1 MHRIT
6 LREISALTHDTN
18 RLVFTRPEGYDFTPG
33 QATDFAL
40 DQDGWREETRPFTF
54 TSQPDEPILEFTI
67 KSYPDHDGVTKRI
80 ADLRPGDTVLIDQPW
95 GAIHDQGPGVFI
107 AGGAGI
113 TPFIPILRRRA
124 RDNKLSGCTL
134 IFSNK
139 SERDI
144 ILREEWEGMPGL
156 ECIFT
161 VTEENGSTV
170 PRQEITADFLKA
182 NVPDWGVQ
190 VYICGPPPMIEAV
203 EKAVKSLGVIDE
215 HIVTEEA

>member
-6 LREISALTHDTN
+6 LREISALTHDTY

-95 GAIHDQGPGVFI
+95 GAIQDQGPGIFI

-161 VTEENGSTV
+161 VTEENGSNV

-182 NVPDWGVQ
+182 NVPDWGAH
-190 VYICGPPPMIEAV
+190 VYICGPPPMIEVV
-203 EKAVKSLGVIDE
+203 EKAVKSLGVPDE

>member
-1 MHRIT
+1 MQRIT
-6 LREISALTHDTN
+6 LREIAALTHDTN

-54 TSQPDEPILEFTI
+54 TSQPDEPILEFVI
-67 KSYPDHDGVTKRI
+67 KSYPDHDGVTRRI

-95 GAIHDQGPGVFI
+95 GAIQDQGPGVFI

-113 TPFIPILRRRA
+113 TPFIPILRKRA
-124 RDNKLSGCTL
+124 RENKLSGCTL

-139 SERDI
+139 TERDI

-161 VTEENGSTV
+161 VTEENGSNV
-170 PRQEITADFLKA
+170 PRQDITADFLEA
-182 NVPDWGVQ
+182 NVPDWGAQ

-203 EKAVKSLGVIDE
+203 EKAVKSLGVADE